1 MLLLAVERP
10 GTHLLVW
17 SICKRTCHED
27 SLCLVQR
34 KDIVVVL
41 KKDSRLYGSL
51 FCCCKMLWSIVNLRR
66 ESLVSIWVLK
76 ETEFE
81 LELEDVADSTV
92 DLLLR
97 NLALL
102 YESLGIL
109 DEAI

>member
-1 MLLLAVERP
+1 
-10 GTHLLVW
+10 
-17 SICKRTCHED
+17 
-27 SLCLVQR
+27 
-34 KDIVVVL
+34 
-41 KKDSRLYGSL
+41 
-51 FCCCKMLWSIVNLRR
+51 MLWSIVNLRR

-76 ETEFE
+76 ETEFK

-102 YESLGIL
+102 YESLGLL